1 MSMGTSGLAV
11 LFAAGILC
19 TCAGATGIRCT
30 GAGGGWI
37 RTEDRAT
44 DISPKSEIGSLMGG
58 MNTDGVAC
66 SKSRRAYKNFCSGS
80 MKWPAAIWGDSILE
94 AGESS
99 EPFAL
104 GAQGVANV
112 SPAVVPLQGVPQH
125 SANSPPQNLQ
135 SLQLVPVTGVPVD
148 PQPPPVAGI
157 HVVSVQSTVYAPWW
171 LQCLCCYAWFWA
183 TSTTGYIKVQCK
195 PLVTVIQSCV
205 LPLLSIVLLS
215 SLGFVFVS
223 VISQP
228 RILVGLTA
236 RLLGYIPRMLFSSVT
251 QFGEM
256 ANNEMQR
263 TAQELALSIEQ
274 SLQPAMVLNS
284 VNSLQSS
291 NGIILLPTN
300 PSPGTTSVLL
310 SGLTAFVVG
319 KHCR

>member
-1 MSMGTSGLAV
+1 LNQ
-11 LFAAGILC
+11 IQ
-19 TCAGATGIRCT
+19 
-30 GAGGGWI
+30 
-37 RTEDRAT
+37 
-44 DISPKSEIGSLMGG
+44 
-58 MNTDGVAC
+58 
-66 SKSRRAYKNFCSGS
+66 RAYAKTLLAAQELANVL
-80 MKWPAAIWGDSILE
+80 PAA
-94 AGESS
+94 
-99 EPFAL
+99 
-104 GAQGVANV
+104 
-112 SPAVVPLQGVPQH
+112 VPLQGVPQQT
-125 SANSPPQNLQ
+125 ANSPPQNPQ
-135 SLQLVPVTGVPVD
+135 NLQLVPVTNVPAGPIHVVCGSRESGVR
-148 PQPPPVAGI
+148 
-157 HVVSVQSTVYAPWW
+157 VVSVQSTIYAPWW
-171 LQCLCCYAWFWA
+171 LHCLCYYAWVWV
-183 TSTTGYIKVQCK
+183 TSTAGYIKVQCK

-300 PSPGTTSVLL
+300 PSPGTVSVLL
-310 SGLTAFVVG
+310 SSLTAFVVG

>member
-1 MSMGTSGLAV
+1 ML
-11 LFAAGILC
+11 
-19 TCAGATGIRCT
+19 
-30 GAGGGWI
+30 
-37 RTEDRAT
+37 
-44 DISPKSEIGSLMGG
+44 
-58 MNTDGVAC
+58 
-66 SKSRRAYKNFCSGS
+66 
-80 MKWPAAIWGDSILE
+80 PAA
-94 AGESS
+94 
-99 EPFAL
+99 
-104 GAQGVANV
+104 
-112 SPAVVPLQGVPQH
+112 VPLQGVPQQT
-125 SANSPPQNLQ
+125 ANSPPQNPQ
-135 SLQLVPVTGVPVD
+135 NLQLVPVTNVPAGPIHVVCGSRESGVR
-148 PQPPPVAGI
+148 
-157 HVVSVQSTVYAPWW
+157 VVSVQSTIYAPWW
-171 LQCLCCYAWFWA
+171 LHCLCYYAWVWV

-291 NGIILLPTN
+291 NGTILLPTN